1 MSGAQRH
8 RVVAWDK
15 ADGLGAEFV
24 DVSLEA
30 DRLRADIVAI
40 GWDPVPY
47 RLDGV
52 LETGPAWVT
61 TSLLVSVGG
70 DGWKR
75 TLDLRRSPAG
85 DWTITTTTSGRAALD
100 PPGGTPSTLA
110 LALDCDLG
118 RSPMT
123 NTMPVLRHD
132 LLRQDGSVDFVMA
145 WVSVPDLA
153 VRASAQRYTTLGHDR
168 GGGRRI
174 RYCSLDSGFASDLLF
189 DGDGLIVDYPQ
200 LAHVVP

>member
-1 MSGAQRH
+1 MNEDQRQ
-8 RVVAWDK
+8 RMVIWDK
-15 ADGLGAEFV
+15 VNGLGAEV
-24 DVSLEA
+24 VSVTLEA
-30 DRLRADIVAI
+30 DRLAAQILGI
-40 GWDPVPY
+40 GWDPVRY

-52 LETGPAWVT
+52 LETGAAWVT
-61 TSLLVSVGG
+61 TSLAVSVNG

-85 DWTITTTTSGRAALD
+85 TWTIATTMDGRVDLG
-100 PPGGTPSTLA
+100 PPGGDPSA
-110 LALDCDLG
+110 LASVLDCDLG

-168 GGGRRI
+168 RGRRRI
-174 RYCSLDSGFASDLLF
+174 QYRSLDSEVAHELLF
-189 DGDGLIVDYPQ
+189 DADGLVVDYPQ
-200 LAHVVP
+200 LARAVP